1 MPEVLLDTGENDI
14 LPIYGN
20 SGHLAR
26 RLHQIAVSIFLNE
39 TQDFGI
45 TPVQFASLTV
55 VKAFP
60 GVDQRSL
67 ARMIAFD
74 RSTIG
79 DVVIRLEKK
88 GLLERREGKDR
99 RIKSLFITPAGDTM
113 LTNLGE
119 PVQRFQRTLLDPL
132 SEGEQL
138 IFRYLLHKLVN
149 QNNELSRVPLELL

>member
-1 MPEVLLDTGENDI
+1 MADALLDTGDNDP

-20 SGHLAR
+20 PGHLAR
-26 RLHQIAVSIFLNE
+26 RLHQIAVSIFLGE

-45 TPVQFASLTV
+45 TPVQFAALTV

-88 GLLERREGKDR
+88 GLLDRREGQDR
-99 RIKSLFITPAGDTM
+99 RVKSLFITETGDAL
-113 LTNLGE
+113 LTQLQE
-119 PVQRFQRTLLDPL
+119 PVRRFHEKLLEPL

-149 QNNELSRVPLELL
+149 QNNELSRVPLELE